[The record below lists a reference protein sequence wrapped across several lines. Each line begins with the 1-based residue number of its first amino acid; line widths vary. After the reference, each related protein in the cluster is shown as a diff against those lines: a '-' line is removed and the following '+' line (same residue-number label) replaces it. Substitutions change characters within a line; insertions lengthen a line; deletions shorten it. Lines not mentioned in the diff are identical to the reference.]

1 MKKYMGLE
9 DMSKVNCSSV
19 LNVIREAKEIS
30 RKEISD
36 ITGLS
41 WGGMTKIV
49 NKLFEKGYIEEEKST
64 ISTGAGRTPGVITI
78 CKDYNVV
85 VGLDI
90 NREGLAGC
98 VLNLAGDVLDE
109 YSADV
114 SCETKEELMQSIIS
128 FTSRVVKENNKRNI
142 LAIGVAMQGIVD
154 VEKGISIR
162 FPGCTGWSNVEIRD
176 ILETHFHQPVF
187 IEHDPNCMLYSAVY
201 SNPMENTVLFRMDR
215 SIGMAVTMD
224 GNILRGNGVLEVA
237 HSIAVPDGK
246 ECKCGRK
253 GCVEAYL
260 RACLKEEEF
269 QAEAVE
275 DMTKVISVLMYNMSQ
290 IFNTSRLILTGK
302 LVNYKEQFEDKL
314 MEEFHKYSEPGQM
327 KVEFMEETRKVVYG
341 AAMIAVQG
349 AIDQIEV

>member
-19 LNVIREAKEIS
+19 LNVIREAKKIS

-64 ISTGAGRTPGVITI
+64 TPTGAGRIPGVITI

-98 VLNLAGDVLDE
+98 VLNLAGDILE
-109 YSADV
+109 GYFADIF
-114 SCETKEELMQSIIS
+114 CETKEELMQSIIS
-128 FTSRVVKENNKRNI
+128 FTSRIVKENNKKNI

-154 VEKGISIR
+154 VEKGISIK
-162 FPGCTGWSNVEIRD
+162 FPGCAGWSNVDIRD
-176 ILETHFHQPVF
+176 ILESHFQQPVF

-201 SNPMENTVLFRMDR
+201 NKPMENSVLFRVDR
-215 SIGMAVTMD
+215 SIGMAVTID

-237 HSIAVPDGK
+237 HSIVVPGGK
-246 ECKCGRK
+246 ECKCGKK

-260 RACLKEEEF
+260 RACTNGREF
-269 QAEAVE
+269 YTEAVDE
-275 DMTKVISVLMYNMSQ
+275 MAKVISILMYNMCQ
-290 IFNTSRLILTGK
+290 MFNASNIILTGK
-302 LVNYKEQFEDKL
+302 LVTYRELFEDKL
-314 MEEFHKYSEPGQM
+314 MEEFHKYSEPGQV
-327 KVEFMEETRKVVYG
+327 KVEFMEETGKVVYG
-341 AAMIAVQG
+341 AAMIAIQG

>member
-19 LNVIREAKEIS
+19 LNVIREAKEVS

-64 ISTGAGRTPGVITI
+64 SSTGAGRTPGVITI
-78 CKDYNVV
+78 CKNYNVV
-85 VGLDI
+85 IGLDI

-98 VLNLAGDVLDE
+98 VLNLAGDVLEE
-109 YSADV
+109 YSAEA
-114 SCETKEELMQSIIS
+114 SCETKEEWLESIIS

-154 VEKGISIR
+154 VERGVSVK
-162 FPGCTGWSNVEIRD
+162 FPGCMGWDNVDIKE
-176 ILETHFHQPVF
+176 ILENLFHQPVF

-201 SNPMENTVLFRMDR
+201 NNPMENSVLFRIDR
-215 SIGMAVTMD
+215 SIGMAVTLD

-237 HSIAVPDGK
+237 HMIANPDGK
-246 ECKCGRK
+246 ECECGKK

-260 RACLKEEEF
+260 KDCFKDEELCM
-269 QAEAVE
+269 EALDEV
-275 DMTKVISVLMYNMSQ
+275 TKVIAVLMYNMSQ
-290 IFNTSRLILTGK
+290 IFNASKLILAGK
-302 LVNYKEQFEDKL
+302 LIDYRDVFEEKL
-314 MEEFHKYSEPGQM
+314 LEEFHKYSEAEQV
-327 KVEFMEETRKVVYG
+327 KVEFLEETRKVVYG
-341 AAMIAVQG
+341 AAMIAVRG